1 MCITT
6 VNIIF
11 YVFKPQA
18 IEVLLKIE
26 NRKEKINGT
35 YPLQVY
41 DLKKKL
47 LNDCICGSHN
57 NNIKLTYMFV
67 VQAV

>member
-26 NRKEKINGT
+26 NRKEKINGI

-41 DLKKKL
+41 ELKKKL
-47 LNDCICGSHN
+47 LNDCICAW
-57 NNIKLTYMFV
+57 FP
-67 VQAV
+67 